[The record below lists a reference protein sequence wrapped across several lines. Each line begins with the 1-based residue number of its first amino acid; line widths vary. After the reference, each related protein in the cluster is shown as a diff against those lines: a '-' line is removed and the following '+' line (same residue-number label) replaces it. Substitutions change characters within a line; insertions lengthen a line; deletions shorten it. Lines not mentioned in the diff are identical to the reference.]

1 MAGRHDFD
9 LASGGFRLDL
19 RTLVLLLA
27 FIGAWYDQRSLAERR
42 DAISEIRAEQ
52 VSKTLSDMQGL
63 QKLQQYD
70 IGAIK
75 LALAEAGIRIKK
87 GD

>member
-1 MAGRHDFD
+1 MAGRHEFD
-9 LASGGFRLDL
+9 LASGAFKLDL

-27 FIGAWYDQRSLAERR
+27 FVGAWYDQRSLAERR
-42 DAISEIRAEQ
+42 DAIAELRAEQ
-52 VSKTLSDMQGL
+52 TNKTLASMEAA

-75 LALAEAGIRIKK
+75 LALAEAGIRVKK
-87 GD
+87 GE